1 MPVRS
6 VKITQDTVITNAGG
20 TFHGI
25 IWYAATGA
33 TANAVINVF
42 DDDDASSPDANE
54 QIAKFHTAGSF
65 PAGDDFRGFEIVCKT
80 GITVT
85 ASNFTNL
92 EIYVLY
98 N

>member
-6 VKITQDTVITNAGG
+6 VKITANTVITDLGG

-42 DDDDASSPDANE
+42 DDDDAGSPTK

-65 PAGDDFRGFEIVCKT
+65 PAGNDFRGFEIVCKT

-85 ASNFTNL
+85 ASSFTNL